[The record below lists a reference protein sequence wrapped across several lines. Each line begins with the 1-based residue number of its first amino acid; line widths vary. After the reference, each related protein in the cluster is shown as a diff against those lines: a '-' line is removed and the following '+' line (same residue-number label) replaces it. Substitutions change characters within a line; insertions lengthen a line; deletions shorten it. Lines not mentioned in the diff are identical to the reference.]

1 MGRYLWRALDRLE
14 LPLLTMCSQA
24 SFPVDASHITGK
36 SDPRWPG
43 FVENPD
49 RLSPMGSAGT
59 FKAFLEIEHTCKKI
73 HILMIQLREF
83 SSLNTPL

>member
-1 MGRYLWRALDRLE
+1 MDRPE
-14 LPLLTMCSQA
+14 LLFLTMCSQA

-49 RLSPMGSAGT
+49 RLSPMGRAGT
-59 FKAFLEIEHTCKKI
+59 FKAFLEIEHTCKKKKV
-73 HILMIQLREF
+73 HT
-83 SSLNTPL
+83 S